1 MIDDEG
7 SDPVTLSRFETTE
20 ALYDHA
26 AGLFVRIGAG
36 AIEARGRFL
45 VALSGGQ
52 TPRPLY
58 ERLGSPAYSLDWQKV
73 GVFWADERSVPP
85 TDPRSNY
92 RAAREV
98 LLDRVSVPPDQ
109 IHRVEGELD
118 PLAAADAYE
127 VELHRVFGADGRL
140 DLILLGIGA
149 DGHTASLFPRHQ
161 ALTETERWV
170 VPVHTSAEPPW
181 RVTMTLPLINNAR
194 HVLFLA
200 TGTEKAAAVRDV
212 VDGKPLPAS
221 LVRPADGTVAFLID
235 EEAASLL
242 ST

>member
-1 MIDDEG
+1 M
-7 SDPVTLSRFETTE
+7 TFNRFETTE

-26 AGLFVRIGAG
+26 ADLFVRIGAG

-58 ERLGSPAYSLDWQKV
+58 EHLGSSAYSLDWSKV
-73 GVFWADERSVPP
+73 DFFWSDERSVPP

-92 RAAREV
+92 RSAREV
-98 LLDRVSVPPDQ
+98 LLDRVSVPPD
-109 IHRVEGELD
+109 RVHPIEGELD

-127 VELHRVFGADGRL
+127 VELRRVLGADGRL
-140 DLILLGIGA
+140 DLILFGIGA

-161 ALTETERWV
+161 ALTETERWF
-170 VPVHTSAEPPW
+170 VPVHAPAEPPW
-181 RVTMTLPLINNAR
+181 RVTMTLPLINAAR

-200 TGTEKAAAVRDV
+200 TGAEKAVAVQDL
-212 VDGKPLPAS
+212 VDGKPLPVS
-221 LVRPADGTVAFLID
+221 LVRPADGTVRFLVD

-242 ST
+242 PT